1 MVRRV
6 QSWIF
11 DKKGKVD
18 WYLNSLLG
26 HSEYDLYDKRDL
38 QMVLYAAK
46 KTGGVVVKG
55 KSAPSDLAV
64 VYFHEEVCYRAHKRD
79 AFLVS
84 VYMLHLYILNRVGLI
99 YFFATTISFYGCN

>member
-11 DKKGKVD
+11 DKKGMD
-18 WYLNSLLG
+18 WYLYSLLQ

-38 QMVLYAAK
+38 EMVLYAAK
-46 KTGGVVVKG
+46 KTGGTVVKG
-55 KSAPSDLAV
+55 KSAASDLAV
-64 VYFHEEVCYRAHKRD
+64 VYFYDEVCYRVHRRD

-84 VYMLHLYILNRVGLI
+84 VYMLYLYISKKVNLI
-99 YFFATTISFYGCN
+99 YFFATISFYCRN